1 MYDGHIFCEEYK
13 ELKDMLV
20 DFMNGENVD
29 MDLEQ
34 FSEHIQELYQD
45 GNMSATQ
52 YDDLMR
58 YVQDIMEDMK

>member
-20 DFMNGENVD
+20 DFVNGED
-29 MDLEQ
+29 ADIDLEQ

-45 GNMSATQ
+45 GKMPATQ

-58 YVQDIMEDMK
+58 YVQDIMADME